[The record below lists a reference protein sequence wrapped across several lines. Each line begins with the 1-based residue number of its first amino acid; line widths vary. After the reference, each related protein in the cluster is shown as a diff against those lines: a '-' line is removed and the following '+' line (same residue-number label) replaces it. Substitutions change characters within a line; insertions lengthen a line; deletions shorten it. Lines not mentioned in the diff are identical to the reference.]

1 MKLVL
6 AAILASVIAT
16 PCLAADPA
24 DHETPADALKPGVN
38 EPRVPD
44 TLKPNADQRIRNEGI
59 KSQESTEG
67 KGTDGKAPVREK
79 ESTDK
84 K

>member
-1 MKLVL
+1 MKLLL
-6 AAILASVIAT
+6 AATLASVIAG
-16 PCLAADPA
+16 PCMAADTGDQVPG
-24 DHETPADALKPGVN
+24 DALTPGVQ

-44 TLKPNADQRIRNEGI
+44 TLKPNADQRIRDQGI

-67 KGTDGKAPVREK
+67 KGPARESEPISPK
-79 ESTDK
+79 TDK